1 MKPEYEKIIDKP
13 EHSFT
18 AKTVNRKSR
27 SKLSLAWHYHPEIE
41 ICYTTKS
48 NGRRFVGN
56 QIADYKEFDLVMFGK
71 NLPHG
76 FVTDEYSSQI
86 VIQMDE
92 DFLGDSFLHKPE
104 LREIRNLFSF
114 ALRGIEFGE
123 ATKQKASNII
133 EQILNSNRM
142 NQLVQLLSLM
152 NILSEAKDM
161 TPICSEEY
169 ALNVNVSQF
178 SRLRLVYDH
187 IENNF
192 KNEVSIKE
200 VAEKLNLS
208 EAGFYKFIKKQTKK
222 SYTQIINEFRINNA
236 CRLLIETEKTISE
249 ISYACGFNN
258 QSYFN
263 RKFKELMRMTH
274 YDFKSR
280 YAGDSE
286 NKIQMNEVSD
296 KLIS

>member
-1 MKPEYEKIIDKP
+1 ME
-13 EHSFT
+13 S
-18 AKTVNRKSR
+18 
-27 SKLSLAWHYHPEIE
+27 
-41 ICYTTKS
+41 
-48 NGRRFVGN
+48 
-56 QIADYKEFDLVMFGK
+56 DLVMFGK
-71 NLPHG
+71 NLPHVV
-76 FVTDEYSSQI
+76 VTTEYLSQI

-123 ATKQKASNII
+123 PTKQKASNSIA
-133 EQILNSNRM
+133 QILNTNRM

-169 ALNVNVSQF
+169 ALNVNVSHF
-178 SRLRLVYDH
+178 SRLRLVYEH

-192 KNEVSIKE
+192 KNEVSIKK

-208 EAGFYKFIKKQTKK
+208 EAGFYKFIEKQTKK
-222 SYTQIINEFRINNA
+222 SYTQIINEFRINIA
-236 CRLLIETEKTISE
+236 CRLLIETEKNISE

-263 RKFKELMRMTH
+263 RKFKDLMRMTP

-280 YAGDSE
+280 YDGDSK
-286 NKIQMNEVSD
+286 NKIQMNKVTE